1 MNSPFAAAIAAAA
14 AGAPMSNGEVTV
26 VAGRLLLADGD
37 GLCYYCA
44 GDDETS
50 PGEARSRLLEK
61 LAAAKRAS
69 GSDRVLVLL
78 TGRGSHKGYRYAV
91 ARAKPYQ
98 GQRENARRPKNWQYL
113 REFLEQYE
121 GELFEVEE
129 TQIAEADDLFAR
141 YASVHPDCVIYTQ
154 DKDMRM
160 VPGWHLNWLTH
171 IMFKLGKEFRVEA
184 DDKVWGRSWF
194 WSQMLHGD
202 TADNIPGL
210 PWYTDGRITKSGP
223 NKGKETQHKCGEANK
238 VVVQD
243 LPKMS
248 SDMGAL
254 LLLQPLYRSCYGDRW
269 LVELLEQGILLW
281 MRNDAGSSPLNVTA
295 PGNPLA
301 AITTHQLWPSAR
313 SEVLQRI
320 AEAMVHE
327 EAQGVGHTDSEAA
340 TLAEERHAVRALFP
354 PVLDGASSA
363 GSLPLDGVH
372 PGHVAQRV
380 QCSAGEG
387 GERVAEVR
395 RQEPARVPAWL
406 HSVLAKA

>member
-1 MNSPFAAAIAAAA
+1 MTSPYAAAIAAAA
-14 AGAPMSNGEVTV
+14 AGAPMSNGELTIVP
-26 VAGRLLLADGD
+26 GRLLLADGD

-50 PGEARSRLLEK
+50 PGEARSRLMEK

-113 REFLEQYE
+113 REFLEQYK

-129 TQIAEADDLFAR
+129 TQISEADDLFAR
-141 YASVHPDCVIYTQ
+141 YASGHPDCVIYTQ

-171 IMFKLGKEFRVEA
+171 IMFKLGLEFRVEH

-202 TADNIPGL
+202 TADHIPGL
-210 PWYTDGRITKSGP
+210 PWYTDGSITKSGP
-223 NKGKETQHKCGEANK
+223 NKGKETQHKCGESNRI
-238 VVVQD
+238 VVKE
-243 LPKMS
+243 LPRIA

-254 LLLQPLYRSCYGDRW
+254 LLLQPLYKSCYGDRW

-281 MRNDAGSSPLNVTA
+281 MRNDTGSSALNVTA

-301 AITTHQLWPSAR
+301 PITTHQLWPSAR
-313 SEVLQRI
+313 AEVLQRI

-327 EAQGVGHTDSEAA
+327 EAQSERDSGGEGA
-340 TLAEERHAVRALFP
+340 TLAEERQAMRFVS
-354 PVLDGASSA
+354 ASGELRQDST
-363 GSLPLDGVH
+363 GPLPLYWCDS
-372 PGHVAQRV
+372 GHAAPDL
-380 QCSAGEG
+380 QCPPRQG
-387 GERVAEVR
+387 GEREQAVR
-395 RQEPARVPAWL
+395 GTQPVGIPTWL
-406 HSVLAKA
+406 RHVLAKA